1 MADQPSIADSLQPA
15 PQMSGGMTPNLPLAQ
30 PLQLDNRVGR
40 MQPMAQAIQSQGRG
54 NDSMLVHMTPGEVS
68 GLNALAMQNFGQ
80 PLTINPAT
88 GLPEAGLLESL
99 LPTIAGIGL
108 SMIPGVGPMLAAG
121 IVGGGTAL
129 MTGDLGKG
137 LMAGLGA
144 YGGANIGSALSGAGA
159 ANIGAETTKNA
170 LIQGGTEQVA
180 ADQVAQ
186 QMLAENA
193 AIMGGGAGTA
203 GSLGGATAESLLSG
217 SMAYPGAQGFAAYGI
232 ANPSTN
238 LAMEGVKGLGSGQG
252 WSNLADASKQIW
264 ANQGTAGKIATAT
277 GIAAP
282 LAQAAQPAPME
293 FPTGDEGY
301 QMNYEGPYLPTER
314 RVTYPGQDR
323 RSTSEYQYFTPSN
336 PIPYADGGE
345 VDYNFKPEYRPASG
359 FMPSTGSKGGMTPST
374 ERMGSPT
381 GGLAS
386 RAFYAAT
393 SPAFLNAIQNAT
405 GQQTPSQISA
415 GTVSRYPAIQQRPQM
430 PAFSP
435 FGGLGDDSAFRAL
448 QGMSPA
454 FGMLG
459 GNAQLP
465 ATPRPQPNAPIRYAE
480 PRYSFDKLGG
490 YTTPP
495 SSGKGGMPPVR
506 GGPALPPPTIGPVP
520 PPTDPFTP
528 TFGTVGT
535 SPGNARPLGPSSG
548 VPANQFW
555 ETTFSPAQKFAE
567 GGETDRA
574 IKFAGADYQG
584 GVDPE
589 FGHGFKP
596 VQIQGVDFGGNVASA
611 GNVVPEFFSG
621 KGGKMRVDNPVIGY
635 TSSGDKI
642 YQYGSEAD
650 YLEANPFGLFGGKG
664 GRMDNGN
671 NGIGTVMGRALSR
684 IARKKSDSDA
694 DLSSYNRLEDL
705 QYNPMTQRM
714 ERMADGGEVR
724 MEDGG
729 FVMDAR
735 SVSEIGNGSSNAGLE
750 KLSKLGARPLQ
761 GRGDGVSDS
770 IPANIGGSQKARVA
784 RDEAYFS
791 PAAVE
796 KLGGSQKLYAMMDK
810 AHKSR
815 KNAKRGQDTGGLKAL
830 MA

>member
-15 PQMSGGMTPNLPLAQ
+15 PQMSGGMTPNLPLTQ

-217 SMAYPGAQGFAAYGI
+217 SMSYPGAQGFAAYGI
-232 ANPSTN
+232 ANPSAN

-282 LAQAAQPAPME
+282 IAQAMQPAPME

-301 QMNYEGPYLPTER
+301 QMNYEGPYVPTER

-323 RSTSEYQYFTPSN
+323 TSTSEYQYFTPSN
-336 PIPYADGGE
+336 PIPYAEGGE

-386 RAFYAAT
+386 RAFNAAT
-393 SPAFLNAIQNAT
+393 SPAFLSAIRNAT

-415 GTVSRYPAIQQRPQM
+415 GTASSYPAIRQRLQM
-430 PAFSP
+430 PTFSP
-435 FGGLGDDSAFRAL
+435 TGGLADDSAFRAL

-465 ATPRPQPNAPIRYAE
+465 ATSRPQPSAPIRYAE

-495 SSGKGGMPPVR
+495 SSGKGGMPPVVGR
-506 GGPALPPPTIGPVP
+506 PAQ
-520 PPTDPFTP
+520 DPFAP

-535 SPGNARPLGPSSG
+535 SPGNAMPLGPSSG

-555 ETTFSPAQKFAE
+555 KTTFSPAQKFAE
-567 GGETDRA
+567 GGD
-574 IKFAGADYQG
+574 
-584 GVDPE
+584 V
-589 FGHGFKP
+589 
-596 VQIQGVDFGGNVASA
+596 N
-611 GNVVPEFFSG
+611 
-621 KGGKMRVDNPVIGY
+621 
-635 TSSGDKI
+635 
-642 YQYGSEAD
+642 
-650 YLEANPFGLFGGKG
+650 
-664 GRMDNGN
+664 
-671 NGIGTVMGRALSR
+671 
-684 IARKKSDSDA
+684 
-694 DLSSYNRLEDL
+694 
-705 QYNPMTQRM
+705 
-714 ERMADGGEVR
+714 